1 MFAEE
6 AVQVALFQAIAP
18 LGFATYDVAPQ
29 RDAWPDQPF
38 IVIGEAILAPLDT
51 KDRIGFDFVVRIHT
65 RHEANNLLPVKRI
78 QGALFQR
85 LHNGDLTITGHRLI
99 QLRREMTDV
108 TREAQG
114 QIHGVCE
121 YRGLIETT

>member
-1 MFAEE
+1 MFVEE
-6 AVQVALFQAIAP
+6 AVQVALFQAIGL
-18 LGFATYDVAPQ
+18 LGFPTYDVAPQ
-29 RDAWPDQPF
+29 RDVQSDQPF
-38 IVIGEAILAPLDT
+38 VVIGEIVLVPLDT
-51 KDRIGFDFVVRIHT
+51 KDRIGFDFVARIHT

-78 QGALFQR
+78 QGAMFQR